1 MQVAGSLLNCINGWL
16 SILLKDSPT
25 WELHPKQVDKLLK
38 TVLFNINL
46 FLKNFCLLYYVSEY
60 NFLTFWRIFELH
72 IWLQSQ
78 CVIFEFS
85 LSALIQICNYK
96 QVTLVLIKG
105 ELMFPAHVICVW
117 LSCTWGIVREWDP
130 HLLFVFKFLVLL
142 RAMTLEQTQWE
153 LIKSFKA
160 PRLASDPHQQ
170 TLPKQSIDAL
180 RVLYTCFSLG

>member
-46 FLKNFCLLYYVSEY
+46 FLKNFCLLYSVSEY

-105 ELMFPAHVICVW
+105 ELMFPAHVIYVW
-117 LSCTWGIVREWDP
+117 LSCTWGIVREWILTCYSCSNFLSFYEP
-130 HLLFVFKFLVLL
+130 WPWSKRSGSLLKVLKL
-142 RAMTLEQTQWE
+142 PAWLQTHTNRHSPN
-153 LIKSFKA
+153 K
-160 PRLASDPHQQ
+160 
-170 TLPKQSIDAL
+170 
-180 RVLYTCFSLG
+180 VLMLYGFCTHVSV